1 MKHTLLLQ
9 VSAFVIYL
17 LNHIGRFSFKLQ
29 SSSIQLK
36 AAFGVFLLLSIVVF
50 LWDYQF
56 NYRKRFEFIISPFL
70 FLLYGILM
78 WLFDGVY
85 ELATLN
91 LVLLII
97 FYFFKRKL
105 ITEQEEKCKLK
116 GDAQH

>member
-1 MKHTLLLQ
+1 MKRTLQFQ

-36 AAFGVFLLLSIVVF
+36 AAFGMFLLLSILAF

-70 FLLYGILM
+70 FLLYGISM

-85 ELATLN
+85 ELAALN
-91 LVLLII
+91 LVLLIA
-97 FYFFKRKL
+97 FYLFKRKL
-105 ITEQEEKCKLK
+105 TIEEEAKYKLK
-116 GDAQH
+116 GDDQH